1 MTSTPHGDE
10 CAASGA
16 PRAACSLL
24 LGVHDQL
31 PLDSRKRVV
40 GSHLRSSPK
49 SESVTPLGPQCG
61 PLAPQPEKSLHAA
74 RGRDEYRQA
83 GRSVSGIDEVLPVTQ
98 IIRRMTV

>member
-1 MTSTPHGDE
+1 M
-10 CAASGA
+10 
-16 PRAACSLL
+16 
-24 LGVHDQL
+24 
-31 PLDSRKRVV
+31 
-40 GSHLRSSPK
+40 
-49 SESVTPLGPQCG
+49 TPLGPQCG